1 MPYRTPKWVQEKKDA
16 KRAQI
21 LEVALHLFAEK
32 GFPNTSIQDIC
43 EAAKVSVGSIYF
55 YFANKESIY
64 EAVYQMINEEYE
76 NKMVNALRGLSD
88 IRDIIRKLI
97 EVTVR
102 HSLPDVSRSQFFIMN
117 RSLSDLKSKRD
128 TSLKASVPFV
138 QDLLDKA
145 LIKGEI
151 APINT
156 KMAAVSFIYGTYQVL
171 RYWNMYE
178 NAISGD
184 EMIEFLY
191 NYHVPGLGLVK

>member
-32 GFPNTSIQDIC
+32 GFQNTSIQDIC
-43 EAAKVSVGSIYF
+43 EAARVSVGSIYF
-55 YFANKESIY
+55 YFSNKESIY

-76 NKMVNALRGLSD
+76 NQMVNALRGLSD
-88 IRDIIRKLI
+88 IKDIIRKLI
-97 EVTVR
+97 EVAVR

-128 TSLKASVPFV
+128 TSLKASVPLV

-178 NAISGD
+178 NAISSD

-191 NYHVPGLGLVK
+191 NYHIPGLGLVE

>member
-76 NKMVNALRGLSD
+76 NQMVNALKGLSD
-88 IRDIIRKLI
+88 IRDIIRKII

-102 HSLPDVSRSQFFIMN
+102 HSLPDVSKSKFFIMN

-145 LIKGEI
+145 LINGEI

>member
-32 GFPNTSIQDIC
+32 GFQNTSIQDIC
-43 EAAKVSVGSIYF
+43 EAARVSVGSIYF
-55 YFANKESIY
+55 YFSNKESIY

-76 NKMVNALRGLSD
+76 NQMVNALRGLSD
-88 IRDIIRKLI
+88 IKDIIRKLI
-97 EVTVR
+97 EVAVR

-117 RSLSDLKSKRD
+117 RSLGDLKSKRD
-128 TSLKASVPFV
+128 TSLKASVPLV

-178 NAISGD
+178 NAISSD

-191 NYHVPGLGLVK
+191 NYHIPGLGLVE

>member
-32 GFPNTSIQDIC
+32 GFQNTSIQDIC
-43 EAAKVSVGSIYF
+43 EAARVSVGSIYF
-55 YFANKESIY
+55 YFSNKESIY

-76 NKMVNALRGLSD
+76 NQMVNALRGLSD
-88 IRDIIRKLI
+88 IKDIIRKLI
-97 EVTVR
+97 EVAVR

-117 RSLSDLKSKRD
+117 RSLGDLKSKRD
-128 TSLKASVPFV
+128 TSLKASVPLV

-191 NYHVPGLGLVK
+191 NYHMPGLGLVE

>member
-32 GFPNTSIQDIC
+32 GFQNTSIQDIC
-43 EAAKVSVGSIYF
+43 EAARVSVGSIYF
-55 YFANKESIY
+55 YFSNKESIY

-76 NKMVNALRGLSD
+76 NQMVNALRGLSD
-88 IRDIIRKLI
+88 IKDIIRKLI
-97 EVTVR
+97 EVAVR

-117 RSLSDLKSKRD
+117 RSLGDLKSKRD
-128 TSLKASVPFV
+128 TSLKASVPLV

-178 NAISGD
+178 NAISSD

-191 NYHVPGLGLVK
+191 NYHMPGLGLVE